1 MVDINS
7 VIALIVVL
15 AVVYV
20 LVKFIVSPAIKII
33 TGIVILLLIIY
44 ILQNFFDFNFEQ
56 LGPYGK
62 YLDVR
67 LWVNNFGSQIGS
79 LVNYIQQFFSF
90 SKTLLDN
97 VPKQ

>member
-1 MVDINS
+1 MADINS
-7 VIALIVVL
+7 IIAVIVVV
-15 AVVYV
+15 AIIYI
-20 LVKFIVSPAIKII
+20 LVKFIVSPVIKII
-33 TGIVILLLIIY
+33 TGVVILLLIIY
-44 ILQNFFDFNFEQ
+44 ILQNFFNFNFEQ

-67 LWVNNFGSQIGS
+67 LWVNNFGSWIGS
-79 LVNYIQQFFSF
+79 LTKYIEQISSF